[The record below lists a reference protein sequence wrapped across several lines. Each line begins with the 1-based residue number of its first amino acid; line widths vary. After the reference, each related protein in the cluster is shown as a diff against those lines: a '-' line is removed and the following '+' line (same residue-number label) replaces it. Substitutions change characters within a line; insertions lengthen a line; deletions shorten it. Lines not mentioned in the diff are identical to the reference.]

1 LRQLESHR
9 ASQEK
14 LKEVDTK
21 QIQQKAAIFVK
32 QFFAQVRRETQG
44 LKADVKQR
52 IKNSDSL
59 KELESVLVQPA
70 PQVQNDHL
78 TLEKEKFD
86 KKLQDGRYNFVVKR
100 EKFYKD
106 LISTIDIKNQKMQ
119 MQYRESEKKLEQV
132 LKIKN

>member
-1 LRQLESHR
+1 MRQLESHR